1 MNLKIND
8 TVKVDS
14 YEDAESD
21 NPRTDMVG
29 KIGTVMEID
38 DKDETVSVRFE
49 RDSRGVFEVVVF
61 YDYELEKL

>member
-1 MNLKIND
+1 MHLKIND

-21 NPRTDMVG
+21 NPRTDLVG
-29 KIGTVMEID
+29 KIGTVTKI
-38 DKDETVSVRFE
+38 DKDETVTVHFE
-49 RDSRGVFEVVVF
+49 DEDEDVVF